1 MQMTKEK
8 QRDQKREEN
17 PELDSQISDQEEPP
31 KDYEQMIQKLEAE
44 VRNHI
49 RVRGE

>member
-1 MQMTKEK
+1 MNLKMEEHQHFMQMTKEK

-31 KDYEQMIQKLEAE
+31 KDYE
-44 VRNHI
+44 
-49 RVRGE
+49 